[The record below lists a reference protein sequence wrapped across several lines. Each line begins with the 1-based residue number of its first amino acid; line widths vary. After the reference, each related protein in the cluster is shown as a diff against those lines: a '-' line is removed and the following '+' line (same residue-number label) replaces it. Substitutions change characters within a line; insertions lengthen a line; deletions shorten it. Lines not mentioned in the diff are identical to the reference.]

1 MKLLLFCMHYSRRVA
16 ILAIVAGIISGVSST
31 GMLAVINAALRGNGP
46 SASKLMWAF
55 VALCL
60 LLPLARFTSESL
72 LIRLGQGAL
81 LELRMRLCRQILAT
95 PLRRLEEFGAA
106 RLMSSLTDDIP
117 TITNALLA
125 IPLICINVAV
135 VIGGLIYLGWL
146 SWWVLLLVLGF
157 MAVGIAT
164 YQLAVIKAIG
174 FFNVARQ
181 HTDALFNHFR
191 ALTEG
196 TKELKLHRRRREVF
210 AEEVLKTSA
219 MSFRRESVKA
229 TTIYAGASSWGQTL
243 GFAVVG
249 LLVFALPAWHA
260 FDLQVMTGYVLVL
273 LFVLTP
279 LQVVMTTLPN
289 LSRANIAVGRVEALG
304 LSLTKYATEER
315 TSPHN
320 ELPLAWESL
329 ELREVMHN
337 YPSEEKDEGFMLG
350 PIDLTLRPGELVF
363 FIGGN
368 GSGKTTLAKLLLG
381 LYAPEAGEI
390 RLDGR
395 PITEE
400 NRDHY
405 RQLFTAVFSDF
416 YLFDSLLGIETPQL
430 DEQALEYLKQLQLTQ
445 KVQVNDGVL
454 STTNLSQGQRKRL
467 ALLTAYLEDRPIYLF
482 DEWAADQDPLFKQ
495 VFYYELLPELK
506 AQGKTVLVISHDDR
520 FYEVGDRIIKLDYG
534 KIVYD
539 QPVVPALTE
548 ATVQFS
554 TKALASQV

>member
-1 MKLLLFCMHYSRRVA
+1 MKLFLFFLHYSRRTA
-16 ILAIVAGIISGVSST
+16 ILAILAGIISGASST
-31 GMLAVINAALRGNGP
+31 GMLAVINASLRRNGP
-46 SASKLMWAF
+46 RGTLIWVF
-55 VALCL
+55 IALCL
-60 LLPLARFTSESL
+60 LLPLARFTSEWL

-95 PLRRLEEFGAA
+95 PLRRLEEFGAP

-157 MAVGIAT
+157 MAIGITT
-164 YQLAVIKAIG
+164 YQLPVIKAIK
-174 FFNVARQ
+174 FMHAARE
-181 HTDALFNHFR
+181 HTEALFQHFR
-191 ALTEG
+191 ALTDG

-210 AEEVLKTSA
+210 AEDVLKTSA
-219 MSFRRESVKA
+219 TSFRHESVKA
-229 TTIYAGASSWGQTL
+229 ATVYSAAASWGQTL

-249 LLVFALPAWHA
+249 LLVFAIPAWYA
-260 FDLQVMTGYVLVL
+260 FDLQVMIGYVLVL
-273 LFVLTP
+273 LFVITP

-289 LSRANIAVGRVEALG
+289 LSRANIAVGRVEELG
-304 LSLTKYATEER
+304 LSMTKYATEER

-320 ELPLAWESL
+320 DLPAMWESL
-329 ELREVMHN
+329 ELREVMHT

-363 FIGGN
+363 FTGGN
-368 GSGKTTLAKLLLG
+368 GSGKTTLAKLLIG
-381 LYAPEAGEI
+381 LYAPESGEI
-390 RLDGR
+390 RLNGKS
-395 PITEE
+395 ITEE

-405 RQLFTAVFSDF
+405 RQMFTAVFSDF
-416 YLFDSLLGIETPQL
+416 YLFDSLLGIESAQV
-430 DEQALEYLKQLQLTQ
+430 DEHALEYLKQLQLAH

-454 STTNLSQGQRKRL
+454 STTNLSHGQRKRL

-506 AQGKTVLVISHDDR
+506 ARGKTVLVISHDDR

-534 KIVYD
+534 KIIYD

-548 ATVQFS
+548 APVQFS
-554 TKALASQV
+554 SKAIAS

>member
-1 MKLLLFCMHYSRRVA
+1 MKLFLFFLHYSRRATILA
-16 ILAIVAGIISGVSST
+16 ILAGVISGATST
-31 GMLAVINAALRGNGP
+31 GMLAVINASLRRNGP
-46 SASKLMWAF
+46 SRGTLVWVF

-60 LLPLARFTSESL
+60 LLPLTRFSSEWL
-72 LIRLGQGAL
+72 LIRLGQGSL

-95 PLRRLEEFGAA
+95 PLRRLEEFGAS

-125 IPLICINVAV
+125 IPVICINAAV

-146 SWWVLLLVLGF
+146 SWFVLLLVLGF
-157 MAVGIAT
+157 MAIGITT
-164 YQLAVIKAIG
+164 YQLPVIKAIK
-174 FFNVARQ
+174 FMYIARE
-181 HTDALFNHFR
+181 HTEALFRHFR

-210 AEEVLKTSA
+210 AEEVLKNSA
-219 MSFRRESVKA
+219 LSFRRENVKA
-229 TTIYAGASSWGQTL
+229 ATIYAGAASWGQTL
-243 GFAVVG
+243 GFIVVG
-249 LLVFALPAWHA
+249 LLVFALPAWYS
-260 FDLQVMTGYVLVL
+260 FDLQVLTGYVLVL
-273 LFVLTP
+273 LFVITP
-279 LQVVMTTLPN
+279 LQVVMNTLPN
-289 LSRANIAVGRVEALG
+289 LSRANIAVARVEELG
-304 LSLTKYATEER
+304 LSLTKYATEEQ
-315 TSPHN
+315 TSHN
-320 ELPLAWESL
+320 NLPPIWDNL

-363 FIGGN
+363 FTGGN

-381 LYAPEAGEI
+381 LYAPESGEI
-390 RLDGR
+390 RLNGT
-395 PITEE
+395 PITEG

-405 RQLFTAVFSDF
+405 RQMFTAVFSDF
-416 YLFDSLLGIETPQL
+416 YLFDSLIGIELPQV
-430 DEQALEYLKQLQLTQ
+430 DEHALEYLKQLQLTQ
-445 KVQVNDGVL
+445 KVKVTDGAL

-495 VFYYELLPELK
+495 VFYYEILPELK
-506 AQGKTVLVISHDDR
+506 ARGKTVLVISHDDR

-534 KIVYD
+534 KIIYD

-548 ATVQFS
+548 PSVQFS
-554 TKALASQV
+554 SKAIAS

>member
-1 MKLLLFCMHYSRRVA
+1 MKLFMFFIHYSRRTA
-16 ILAIVAGIISGVSST
+16 ILAILAGTLSGISST
-31 GMLAVINAALRGNGP
+31 GMLAVINSSMRGDGP
-46 SASKLMWAF
+46 SRDVLLWAF
-55 VALCL
+55 IALCL

-95 PLRRLEEFGAA
+95 PLRRLEEFGAS

-125 IPLICINVAV
+125 IPVICINVAV

-146 SWWVLLLVLGF
+146 SWWVLLLVLAF
-157 MAVGIAT
+157 MAIGITT
-164 YQLAVIKAIG
+164 YQLAVLKAIV
-174 FFNVARQ
+174 FVHAARQ
-181 HTDALFNHFR
+181 HTEALFSHFR

-210 AEEVLKTSA
+210 AEDVLKTSA
-219 MSFRRESVKA
+219 TSFHRESVKA
-229 TTIYAGASSWGQTL
+229 TTIYAGANSWGQAL
-243 GFAVVG
+243 GFVVVG
-249 LLVFALPAWHA
+249 LLVFAIPAWYA

-273 LFVLTP
+273 LFVITP
-279 LQVVMTTLPN
+279 LQVVMNTFPI
-289 LSRANIAVGRVEALG
+289 LSRANIAVGRAEELG
-304 LSLTKYATEER
+304 LSLTKYASEER

-320 ELPLAWESL
+320 DLPPTWESL
-329 ELREVMHN
+329 ELREVMHM

-363 FIGGN
+363 FTGGN
-368 GSGKTTLAKLLLG
+368 GSGKTTLGKLLIG
-381 LYAPEAGEI
+381 LYAPESGEI
-390 RLDGR
+390 RFNGK

-405 RQLFTAVFSDF
+405 RQMFTAVFSDF
-416 YLFDSLLGIETPQL
+416 YLFDSLLGIESQKL

-454 STTNLSQGQRKRL
+454 STTNLSHGQRKRL
-467 ALLTAYLEDRPIYLF
+467 ALLTAYLEDRSIYLF

-506 AQGKTVLVISHDDR
+506 ARGKTVLVISHDDR

-539 QPVVPALTE
+539 KDVVLALTE
-548 ATVQFS
+548 NSVQYS
-554 TKALASQV
+554 TKAVAS

>member
-1 MKLLLFCMHYSRRVA
+1 MKLFLFLLHYSRRTA
-16 ILAIVAGIISGVSST
+16 ILAILAGIVSGASST
-31 GMLAVINAALRGNGP
+31 GMLALINASLRRNGP
-46 SASKLMWAF
+46 AAGKLIWAF

-60 LLPLARFTSESL
+60 MLPLARFISETL

-81 LELRMRLCRQILAT
+81 LELRMRLSRQILAT
-95 PLRRLEEFGAA
+95 PLRRLEEFGAP

-117 TITNALLA
+117 TITNALLM

-135 VIGGLIYLGWL
+135 VIAGLIYLGWL
-146 SWWVLLLVLGF
+146 SWWVLVLVLGF
-157 MAVGIAT
+157 MAIGITT
-164 YQLAVIKAIG
+164 YQLAVIKAIR
-174 FFNVARQ
+174 FMYAARE
-181 HTDALFNHFR
+181 HTDALFQHFR
-191 ALTEG
+191 ALTDG

-210 AEEVLKTSA
+210 AEEVLKGSA
-219 MSFRRESVKA
+219 TAFRRESTKA
-229 TTIYAGASSWGQTL
+229 TTIYAGAASWGQAL
-243 GFAVVG
+243 GFVVVG
-249 LLVFALPAWHA
+249 LLVFAIPAWYA
-260 FDLQVMTGYVLVL
+260 FDLQVMMGYVLVL
-273 LFVLTP
+273 LFVITP

-289 LSRANIAVGRVEALG
+289 LSRANIAVGRVEELG
-304 LSLTKYATEER
+304 LSLTQFAAEEK

-320 ELPLAWESL
+320 DLPVMWESL

-350 PIDLTLRPGELVF
+350 PLDLTLRPGELVF

-368 GSGKTTLAKLLLG
+368 GSGKTTLAKLLIG
-381 LYAPEAGEI
+381 LYAPESGEI
-390 RLDGR
+390 RLDGM

-405 RQLFTAVFSDF
+405 RQMFTAVFSDF
-416 YLFDSLLGIETPQL
+416 YLFDSLLGIDSPQV
-430 DEQALEYLKQLQLTQ
+430 DEHALEYLKLLQLTQ
-445 KVQVNDGVL
+445 KVKVNDGVL

-506 AQGKTVLVISHDDR
+506 ARGKTVLVISHDDR

-539 QPVVPALTE
+539 QPVVSALSE
-548 ATVQFS
+548 PPPVQFS
-554 TKALASQV
+554 SKAIAS

>member
-1 MKLLLFCMHYSRRVA
+1 MKLFLFFLHYSRRATILA
-16 ILAIVAGIISGVSST
+16 ILAGIIGGATST
-31 GMLAVINAALRGNGP
+31 GMLAVINASLRRNGP
-46 SASKLMWAF
+46 SRDTLIWVF
-55 VALCL
+55 IALCL
-60 LLPLARFTSESL
+60 LLPLARFTSEWL
-72 LIRLGQGAL
+72 LIRLGQGSL

-95 PLRRLEEFGAA
+95 PLRRLEEFGAS

-125 IPLICINVAV
+125 IPVICINTAV

-146 SWWVLLLVLGF
+146 SWPVLLMVLF
-157 MAVGIAT
+157 FLAIGIT
-164 YQLAVIKAIG
+164 SYQLPVIKAVK
-174 FFNVARQ
+174 FMHLARE
-181 HTDALFNHFR
+181 HTEALFRHFR

-210 AEEVLKTSA
+210 AEDVLKTSA
-219 MSFRRESVKA
+219 TAFRRENVKA
-229 TTIYAGASSWGQTL
+229 ATIFSAAASWGQTL
-243 GFAVVG
+243 GFVVVG
-249 LLVFALPAWHA
+249 LLVFALPSWYA

-273 LFVLTP
+273 LFVITP
-279 LQVVMTTLPN
+279 LQVVMNTLPN
-289 LSRANIAVGRVEALG
+289 LSRANIAVARVEELG
-304 LSLTKYATEER
+304 LSLTKYATEEQ
-315 TSPHN
+315 TSLHN
-320 ELPLAWESL
+320 DLPATWDSL

-363 FIGGN
+363 FTGGN

-381 LYAPEAGEI
+381 LYAPESGEI
-390 RLDGR
+390 RLNGI
-395 PITEE
+395 PITDE

-405 RQLFTAVFSDF
+405 RQMFTAVFSDF
-416 YLFDSLLGIETPQL
+416 YLFDSLLGIESPQV

-482 DEWAADQDPLFKQ
+482 DEWAADQDPLYKQ

-506 AQGKTVLVISHDDR
+506 ARDKTVLVISHDDR

-539 QPVVPALTE
+539 QPVVPALAETS
-548 ATVQFS
+548 VQFS
-554 TKALASQV
+554 GKAAAS

>member
-1 MKLLLFCMHYSRRVA
+1 
-16 ILAIVAGIISGVSST
+16 
-31 GMLAVINAALRGNGP
+31 MLAVINASLRGDA
-46 SASKLMWAF
+46 ASTRKLVWAF

-60 LLPLARFTSESL
+60 LLPLARFTSEAL

-95 PLRRLEEFGAA
+95 PLRRLEEFGAP

-117 TITNALLA
+117 TITNALLT
-125 IPLICINVAV
+125 IPLLCINVAV

-157 MAVGIAT
+157 MAIGITT
-164 YQLAVIKAIG
+164 YQLAVIKAIRYMYT
-174 FFNVARQ
+174 ARD
-181 HTDALFNHFR
+181 HTEALFQHFR
-191 ALTEG
+191 ALTDG

-210 AEEVLKTSA
+210 AEDVLKNSA
-219 MSFRRESVKA
+219 ASFRRESVKA
-229 TTIYAGASSWGQTL
+229 TTIYAGAASWGQAL
-243 GFAVVG
+243 GFVVVG
-249 LLVFALPAWHA
+249 LLVFAIPAWYA
-260 FDLQVMTGYVLVL
+260 FDLHVMTGYVIVL
-273 LFVLTP
+273 LFVITP
-279 LQVVMTTLPN
+279 LQVVMTTWPN
-289 LSRANIAVGRVEALG
+289 LARANIAVGRVEELG
-304 LSLTKYATEER
+304 LSLTKYAAEER
-315 TSPHN
+315 TSPRN
-320 ELPLAWESL
+320 DLPVKWESL

-368 GSGKTTLAKLLLG
+368 GSGKTTLAKLLIG
-381 LYAPEAGEI
+381 LYAPESGEI
-390 RLDGR
+390 RLDGT
-395 PITEE
+395 PITDE

-405 RQLFTAVFSDF
+405 RQMFTAVFSDF
-416 YLFDSLLGIETPQL
+416 YLFDSLLGIESPQL
-430 DEQALEYLKQLQLTQ
+430 DEHALEYLKQLQLTQ
-445 KVQVNDGVL
+445 KVKVNDGVL

-506 AQGKTVLVISHDDR
+506 ARGKTVLVISHDDR

-534 KIVYD
+534 KIVHD
-539 QPVVPALTE
+539 QPVLPALTE
-548 ATVQFS
+548 TSVQFS
-554 TKALASQV
+554 SKAVAS

>member
-1 MKLLLFCMHYSRRVA
+1 MKLFLFFIHYSRRTA
-16 ILAIVAGIISGVSST
+16 ILAILAGIISGASST
-31 GMLAVINAALRGNGP
+31 GMLAVINAALRGDGQ
-46 SASKLMWAF
+46 SMRKLIWAF
-55 VALCL
+55 SALCL

-95 PLRRLEEFGAA
+95 PLRRLEEFGAS

-117 TITNALLA
+117 TITNALLT

-157 MAVGIAT
+157 MAVGITT
-164 YQLAVIKAIG
+164 YQLAVIKAIR
-174 FFNVARQ
+174 FMHAARE
-181 HTDALFNHFR
+181 HTEALFSHFR
-191 ALTEG
+191 ALTDG

-210 AEEVLKTSA
+210 AEDVLKTSA
-219 MSFRRESVKA
+219 TSFRRETVKA
-229 TTIYAGASSWGQTL
+229 TTVYAGAASWGQAL
-243 GFAVVG
+243 GFVVVG
-249 LLVFALPAWHA
+249 LLVFAMPAWYA
-260 FDLQVMTGYVLVL
+260 FSLQVMTGYVLVL
-273 LFVLTP
+273 LFVVTP

-289 LSRANIAVGRVEALG
+289 LSRANIAVSRVEELG
-304 LSLTKYATEER
+304 LSLTKYAAEER
-315 TSPHN
+315 TSAHN
-320 ELPLAWESL
+320 DLPATWESL
-329 ELREVMHN
+329 ELREVMHR
-337 YPSEEKDEGFMLG
+337 YPSEEKAEGFMLG
-350 PIDLTLRPGELVF
+350 PIDLTLRQGELVF

-368 GSGKTTLAKLLLG
+368 GSGKTTLAKLLIG
-381 LYAPEAGEI
+381 LYAPESGEI
-390 RLDGR
+390 RLNGK

-416 YLFDSLLGIETPQL
+416 YVFDSLLGIESPRL

-445 KVQVNDGVL
+445 KVQVTDGVL

-506 AQGKTVLVISHDDR
+506 ARGKTVLVISHDDR
-520 FYEVGDRIIKLDYG
+520 FYEVGDRIVKLDYG

-539 QPVVPALTE
+539 QPAIPALTE
-548 ATVQFS
+548 TSLQFS
-554 TKALASQV
+554 SKAVAS

>member
-1 MKLLLFCMHYSRRVA
+1 MKLFLFLLHYSRRTA
-16 ILAIVAGIISGVSST
+16 ILAILAGIISGASST
-31 GMLAVINAALRGNGP
+31 GMLALINASLRRSGP
-46 SASKLMWAF
+46 SAGKLALAF

-60 LLPLARFTSESL
+60 LLPLARFISELL
-72 LIRLGQGAL
+72 LIHLGQGAL
-81 LELRMRLCRQILAT
+81 LELRMRLSRQILTT
-95 PLRRLEEFGAA
+95 PLRRLEEFGAP

-117 TITNALLA
+117 TITNALLM

-135 VIGGLIYLGWL
+135 VIAGLIYLGWL

-157 MAVGIAT
+157 MAIGITT
-164 YQLAVIKAIG
+164 YQLAVIKAIR
-174 FFNVARQ
+174 FMYAARE
-181 HTDALFNHFR
+181 HTDKLFQHFR
-191 ALTEG
+191 ALTDG

-210 AEEVLKTSA
+210 AEEVLRGSA
-219 MSFRRESVKA
+219 TAFRRESIKA
-229 TTIYAGASSWGQTL
+229 TTIYAGAASWGQAL
-243 GFAVVG
+243 GFVVVG
-249 LLVFALPAWHA
+249 LLVFAIPAWYA
-260 FDLQVMTGYVLVL
+260 FDVQVMTGYVLVL
-273 LFVLTP
+273 LFVVTP

-289 LSRANIAVGRVEALG
+289 LSRANIAVGRVEELG
-304 LSLTKYATEER
+304 LSLTKYATEEQ
-315 TSPHN
+315 TSLVN
-320 ELPLAWESL
+320 DLSVKWESL

-368 GSGKTTLAKLLLG
+368 GSGKTTLAKLLIG
-381 LYAPEAGEI
+381 LYAPESGEI
-390 RLDGR
+390 RFNGT

-405 RQLFTAVFSDF
+405 RQMFTAVFSDF
-416 YLFDSLLGIETPQL
+416 YLFDSFLGIETPHL
-430 DEQALEYLKQLQLTQ
+430 DEHALEYLKQLQLTQ
-445 KVQVNDGVL
+445 KVKVNDGVL

-482 DEWAADQDPLFKQ
+482 DEWAADQDPLFKK

-506 AQGKTVLVISHDDR
+506 ARGKTVLVISHDDR

-539 QPVVPALTE
+539 QPVVQALTE
-548 ATVQFS
+548 PPVQFS
-554 TKALASQV
+554 SKAIAS

>member
-1 MKLLLFCMHYSRRVA
+1 MKLFLFFIHYSRRIA
-16 ILAIVAGIISGVSST
+16 ILAILAGIISGVSST
-31 GMLAVINAALRGNGP
+31 GMLAVINASLRGNGP
-46 SASKLMWAF
+46 SAGKLIWAF

-72 LIRLGQGAL
+72 LIRLGQDAL

-95 PLRRLEEFGAA
+95 PLRRLEEFGAP
-106 RLMSSLTDDIP
+106 RLMSSLTDDVP
-117 TITNALLA
+117 TITNALLT

-146 SWWVLLLVLGF
+146 SSWVLLLVLAF

-164 YQLAVIKAIG
+164 YQLAVIKAIR
-174 FFNVARQ
+174 FFNAARE
-181 HTDALFNHFR
+181 HTDALFQHFR
-191 ALTEG
+191 ALTDG

-210 AEEVLKTSA
+210 AEDVLKTSA
-219 MSFRRESVKA
+219 TSFRRESVKA
-229 TTIYAGASSWGQTL
+229 ATIYSGASSWGQAL
-243 GFAVVG
+243 GFVVVG
-249 LLVFALPAWHA
+249 LLVFALPAWYA

-273 LFVLTP
+273 LFVITP

-289 LSRANIAVGRVEALG
+289 LSRANIAVRRVEELG

-320 ELPLAWESL
+320 DLPVTWESL

-368 GSGKTTLAKLLLG
+368 GSGKTTLAKLLIG

-390 RLDGR
+390 RLDGK

-405 RQLFTAVFSDF
+405 RQMFTAVFSDF
-416 YLFDSLLGIETPQL
+416 YLFDSLLGIESQQL
-430 DEQALEYLKQLQLTQ
+430 DEHALEYLKQLQLTQ
-445 KVQVNDGVL
+445 KVEVKEGVL

-534 KIVYD
+534 KIVHD
-539 QPVVPALTE
+539 QPVVPELTE
-548 ATVQFS
+548 TSVQFS
-554 TKALASQV
+554 SKAVAS

>member
-1 MKLLLFCMHYSRRVA
+1 MKLFLFFIHYSRRTA
-16 ILAIVAGIISGVSST
+16 ILAILAGIISGVST
-31 GMLAVINAALRGNGP
+31 TAMLGVINAALRGDGP
-46 SASKLMWAF
+46 SPRNLIWAF
-55 VALCL
+55 LAFCL
-60 LLPLARFTSESL
+60 LLPLARFVSEWL
-72 LIRLGQGAL
+72 LLRLGQGAL

-95 PLRRLEEFGAA
+95 PLRHLEEFGAS

-135 VIGGLIYLGWL
+135 VIAGLIYLGWL

-174 FFNVARQ
+174 FFNVARE
-181 HTDALFNHFR
+181 HTEALFSHFR

-210 AEEVLKTSA
+210 AAEILESSA
-219 MSFRRESVKA
+219 NAFREQVVKGSTVYSV
-229 TTIYAGASSWGQTL
+229 ASSWGQAL
-243 GFAVVG
+243 GFVVIG
-249 LLVFALPAWHA
+249 LLVFAIPVWYSLST
-260 FDLQVMTGYVLVL
+260 QVMTGYVLVL
-273 LFVLTP
+273 LFVVTP
-279 LQVVMTTLPN
+279 LQVVMTMWPQ
-289 LSRANIAVGRVEALG
+289 LSRANIAVGRVEELG

-315 TSPHN
+315 TSSHN
-320 ELPLAWESL
+320 DLPVTWESL

-363 FIGGN
+363 FTGGN
-368 GSGKTTLAKLLLG
+368 GSGKTTLAKLLVG
-381 LYAPEAGEI
+381 LYAPESGEI
-390 RLDGR
+390 LLDGK

-405 RQLFTAVFSDF
+405 RQIFAVVFSDF
-416 YLFDSLLGIETPQL
+416 YLFDSLLGMESQQL

-445 KVQVNDGVL
+445 KVQVKDGVL

-506 AQGKTVLVISHDDR
+506 ARGKTVLVISHDDR

-534 KIVYD
+534 KIVHD
-539 QPVVPALTE
+539 QPVVPALSETS
-548 ATVQFS
+548 VQFS
-554 TKALASQV
+554 TKAVTSV